1 MSSCGIK
8 ISRRSFAAGA
18 AAAFATVGVL
28 RRPAQAE
35 QITFKV
41 SYPVPA
47 THPQHLRMV
56 DAAARIASGSG
67 GRLQLQ
73 LFPNGVLGGDDA
85 SVSQL
90 RSGAIQMYV
99 GSSGVMSTIVPDAA
113 IEDVGFAFHTQPAA
127 LAAMD
132 GALGDL
138 VRKQMLDRG
147 VYPFGKCWVNGFRQI
162 ATSTHPVKSVDDV
175 AGLKIRTPGARLYVD
190 MFKTLGA
197 IPTTVSPPETYAA
210 LQTKIVDSV
219 EVPLAIIESSRWYE
233 PTKYLSITNHIWGN
247 LFPVANLDAYKALA
261 PDLQALLNREIDRAG
276 MQQRDDMLRLDAQ
289 LRKKLAEQ
297 GLAVNEVTDKVPFQA
312 KLAPFYADMKR
323 TFSGEAWSL
332 LEKHTGPLG

>member
-1 MSSCGIK
+1 MTDPK
-8 ISRRSFAAGA
+8 YVR
-18 AAAFATVGVL
+18 T
-28 RRPAQAE
+28 PARADQT
-35 QITFKV
+35 TFKV

-73 LFPNGVLGGDDA
+73 LFPNGVLGGDEA

-99 GSSGVMSTIVPDAA
+99 GSSGIMSTIVADAA
-113 IEDVGFAFHTQPAA
+113 IEDVGFAFHTQQAA

-132 GALGDL
+132 GSLGDL

-147 VYPFGKCWVNGFRQI
+147 IYPFAKCWVNGFRQI
-162 ATSTHPVKSVDDV
+162 ATSTKPVKGVDDV
-175 AGLKIRTPGARLYVD
+175 AGLKIRTPAARLYVD

-197 IPTTVSPPETYAA
+197 TPTNVSPPETYAA

-247 LFPVANLDAYKALA
+247 LYPVANLEAYKALPA
-261 PDLQALLNREIDRAG
+261 DLQALLNREIDRAG
-276 MQQRDDMLRLDAQ
+276 MQQRDDMLSLDVL
-289 LRKKLAEQ
+289 LRKKLGEQ
-297 GLAVNEVTDKVPFQA
+297 GLAVNDVVDKAPFQA
-312 KLAPFYADMKR
+312 KLRPFYADMKR
-323 TFSGEAWSL
+323 TFSGEAWAL
-332 LEKHTGPLG
+332 LEKHTGSLG

>member
-1 MSSCGIK
+1 MTDRDVR

-18 AAAFATVGVL
+18 GALFAAVGTIRTPARADAT
-28 RRPAQAE
+28 
-35 QITFKV
+35 TFKV

-56 DAAARIASGSG
+56 DAAARIASASG

-99 GSSGVMSTIVPDAA
+99 GSSGVMSTIAPDAA
-113 IEDVGFAFHTQPAA
+113 IEDVGFAFHTQQAA

-138 VRKQMLDRG
+138 VRKQLLDRG
-147 VYPFGKCWVNGFRQI
+147 MYAFGKCWVNGFRQI
-162 ATSTHPVKSVDDV
+162 ATSTRPVKTVEDV
-175 AGLKIRTPGARLYVD
+175 AGLKIRTPAARLYVD

-197 IPTTVSPPETYAA
+197 IPTSVSPPETYAA

-247 LFPVANLDAYKALA
+247 LYPVVNLEAYKALS

-276 MQQRDDMLRLDAQ
+276 MQQRDDMLRLDVQ
-289 LRKKLAEQ
+289 LRKKLGEQ
-297 GLAVNEVTDKVPFQA
+297 GLSVNDVTDKAPFQA
-312 KLAPFYADMKR
+312 KLAPFYADMKH
-323 TFSGEAWSL
+323 TFSGEAWAL

>member
-1 MSSCGIK
+1 VK
-8 ISRRSFAAGA
+8 DVEAKVSRRAFAAGSGA
-18 AAAFATVGVL
+18 ALATIGIV
-28 RRPAQAE
+28 RSPAQADPT
-35 QITFKV
+35 IFKV

-56 DAAARIASGSG
+56 DAAARIASGSA

-73 LFPNGVLGGDDA
+73 LFPNGILGGDDA

-99 GSSGVMSTIVPDAA
+99 GSSGIMSTVVPDAA
-113 IEDVGFAFHTQPAA
+113 IEDVGFAFHTQQSA

-132 GALGDL
+132 GPLGDL
-138 VRKQMLDRG
+138 VRKQLLDRG
-147 VYPFGKCWVNGFRQI
+147 IYAFGKCWVNGFRQI
-162 ATSTHPVKSVDDV
+162 ATSSRPIKGVEDV
-175 AGLKIRTPGARLYVD
+175 AGLKIRTPPARLYVD

-197 IPTTVSPPETYAA
+197 APTTINPSETYVA

-247 LFPVANLDAYKALA
+247 LYPVVNLEAYKAL
-261 PDLQALLNREIDRAG
+261 PSDLQTLLNREIDRAG
-276 MQQRDDMLRLDAQ
+276 MQQRDDMLSLDAL
-289 LRKKLAEQ
+289 LRKKLGEQ
-297 GLAVNEVTDKVPFQA
+297 GLTVNEVVDKAPFQA
-312 KLAPFYADMKR
+312 KLRPFYADMKR
-323 TFSGEAWSL
+323 TFSGEAWAL
-332 LEKHTGPLG
+332 LEKHTGSLT